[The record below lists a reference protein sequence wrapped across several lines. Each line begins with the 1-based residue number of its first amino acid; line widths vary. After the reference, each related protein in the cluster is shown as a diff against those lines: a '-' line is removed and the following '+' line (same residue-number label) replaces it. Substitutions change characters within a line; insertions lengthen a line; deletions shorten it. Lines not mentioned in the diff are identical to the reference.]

1 MGRLSPYAPRL
12 TQAMPAR
19 SSSSAR
25 ILAPAA
31 LAICAVAVLI
41 VIGGSLG
48 GGDDGSSGG
57 GGSVAE
63 TTTQTT
69 GAATTPAKRQP
80 ATYTVKSG
88 DTLGAIAETTG
99 VTVETLQ
106 ELNPELDPQ
115 ALIAGQKIQ
124 LR

>member
-1 MGRLSPYAPRL
+1 
-12 TQAMPAR
+12 MPAQ

-25 ILAPAA
+25 IFAPVA

-41 VIGGSLG
+41 VIAG
-48 GGDDGSSGG
+48 SGG
-57 GGSVAE
+57 GGDESSGGSSPAAD
-63 TTTQTT
+63 TATQTT
-69 GAATTPAKRQP
+69 GDTTTEPAKRQP
-80 ATYTVKSG
+80 ATYTVEPG

-99 VTVETLQ
+99 VSVEMLQ

>member
-1 MGRLSPYAPRL
+1 MSA
-12 TQAMPAR
+12 T

-25 ILAPAA
+25 VFAPVA

-41 VIGGSLG
+41 VIAGSLG
-48 GGDDGSSGG
+48 GGDDSSSGG
-57 GGSVAE
+57 GTPAAE
-63 TTTQTT
+63 TATQTPDT
-69 GAATTPAKRQP
+69 ATTAKPPP

-88 DTLGAIAETTG
+88 DTLGGIAETTG
-99 VTVETLQ
+99 VEVDTLQ

>member
-1 MGRLSPYAPRL
+1 
-12 TQAMPAR
+12 MPAQ

-25 ILAPAA
+25 IFAPAA
-31 LAICAVAVLI
+31 LAVCAVAILI

-57 GGSVAE
+57 GNSAAE
-63 TTTQTT
+63 TTGQETT
-69 GAATTPAKRQP
+69 GNATAPAKRQP